1 MFSKSLLMNKGMN
14 SISIACLL
22 MHPLA
27 LDFNPN
33 IHNFLLVNDKSLAG
47 GPRFALQFNDITKDL
62 SFFNPTCF
70 VILSKLIVS
79 PSQDE
84 LQLQA

>member
-1 MFSKSLLMNKGMN
+1 MN

-47 GPRFALQFNDITKDL
+47 GPRFAL
-62 SFFNPTCF
+62 
-70 VILSKLIVS
+70 
-79 PSQDE
+79 
-84 LQLQA
+84 